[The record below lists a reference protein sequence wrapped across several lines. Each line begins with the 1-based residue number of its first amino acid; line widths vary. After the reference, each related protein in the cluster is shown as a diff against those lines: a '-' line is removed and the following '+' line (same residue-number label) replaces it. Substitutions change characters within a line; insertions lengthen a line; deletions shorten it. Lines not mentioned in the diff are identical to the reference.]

1 MSNNVFQGTEKQ
13 KEADHSSKMH
23 LSDLPVGIV
32 DQRNMSG
39 NLVVIKFG
47 LSVNR
52 PDGTSDIK
60 GWFSTD
66 NDTLSLWNGS
76 SWVSVTLS

>member
-47 LSVNR
+47 TTR
-52 PDGTSDIK
+52 PDGGSDIK
-60 GWFSTD
+60 AFFNTSSGV
-66 NDTLSLWNGS
+66 LSLWDGS